1 MPRKSAKTP
10 VVVPAPVQEKPAIV
24 VPPKTKVN
32 GEGKYSDDGN
42 KTTNELV
49 VQKVSVPFVFKN
61 RGTTKTEVKEY
72 LRIFVRPDESHD
84 EPDAHWD
91 THETDDEAALKQLF
105 TTYGKGHGTTIS
117 VRLNVDGT
125 GKDEFFLDVR
135 HPKPDDGEDT
145 KHPSVLVDY
154 GSSIGDLVLDLF
166 CEMSGEDPPEEFKTR
181 GALEKSTEEFVE
193 AAEEIETIRD
203 VLSEFAMPG
212 DLPGHLDY
220 SLSERLRSIFRTAK
234 GLDK

>member
-24 VPPKTKVN
+24 LPPKTEVK
-32 GEGKYSDDGN
+32 GEGTYSDDGN

-49 VQKVSVPFVFKN
+49 VQKVSVPFVFKQ
-61 RGTTKTEVKEY
+61 RGTTKTEFKDY

-105 TTYGKGHGTTIS
+105 TTYGKGSGTTIS
-117 VRLNVDGT
+117 VRLNIDGA

-135 HPKPDDGEDT
+135 HPKPDDDEDA

-154 GSSIGDLVLDLF
+154 NDSIGDLVLDLF
-166 CEMSGEDPPEEFKTR
+166 YEVRGDDPPGDFKTR
-181 GALEKSTEEFVE
+181 TKLEEKLETYSPLEDDR
-193 AAEEIETIRD
+193 AAIED
-203 VLSEFAMPG
+203 LLSEFDMPG
-212 DLPGHLDY
+212 DLAANLY
-220 SLSERLRSIFRTAK
+220 SLPERLRSIFRMAK